1 MQDREK
7 KYTLAADGTSGP
19 YVTVGGPCVVQTVGT
34 FGSGTLAIKM
44 DLGSGATTQYSM
56 TAEETRVF
64 DFPPNAAI
72 TFVLSGS
79 TSPNIAIEV
88 R

>member
-7 KYTLAADGTSGP
+7 TYSLSANGTAGP
-19 YVTVGGPCVVQTVGT
+19 YQCVGGPCVVQTVGT

-44 DLGSGATTQYSM
+44 DHGSGATTQYSM

-64 DFPPNAAI
+64 DFPPNAEI

-79 TSPNIAIEV
+79 SSPSLAIEV